1 MENKIYW
8 EKNLRIPLILNEER
22 DTKRIVSEKLKEIGT
37 DLRPVFLQEKHL
49 IKELFGWDDDIYLK
63 SIWCTKNGK
72 YYVDGELKNVG
83 YKEYASKIKDFDK
96 FREKILSYIPS
107 KEELEN
113 ENIIFQNF
121 IKYNR
126 EHLYYLLESED
137 VDEEENKVGAY
148 PFIEEVIE
156 KYKNRIPMVSFSGGK
171 DSTVVSHLVR
181 KALNKQEILHIFG
194 DTTLELPLTYEY
206 VSEFQEKYP
215 NIPFLVEKN
224 EENDFFEMCKE
235 IGPPSRVKS
244 WCCSIFKT
252 GPMGTTLSNFDEE
265 FLTFYGVRRKESL
278 SRSKY
283 KKIGKTPKIQGGIV
297 TSPIID
303 WMDIDVWLY
312 ILAEKIE
319 FNKNYKNG
327 FPRVGCWLCP
337 NNSEYSQLLAK
348 IYVSK
353 KINNKLK
360 WDIDDWKEI
369 LYSFARKVVSN
380 YYIDKNISIS
390 KKDLEKEIEN
400 YVEGS
405 KWKARQGGQGLEQS
419 KNIIFTKKECVN
431 EKNTYIIN
439 TNRKIDKEFLSLFI
453 PFGKLILNNKGK
465 LQEVLVLNTKDEI
478 LFKLLYKEQDI
489 EFRLTIVDLTD
500 KHLYS
505 KITRQLNKFNMCI
518 YCQACNS
525 TCKFGALKVINNSY
539 TIDEDKCVHCLNCVT
554 KFDQG
559 CLIASAL
566 TIKKGK

>member
-137 VDEEENKVGAY
+137 IDEEGNKVGAY

-283 KKIGKTPKIQGGIV
+283 PKILNSTKIFKQISV
-297 TSPIID
+297 SPIID
-303 WMDIDVWLY
+303 WIDLEIWLY
-312 ILAEKIE
+312 IMNENLEY
-319 FNKNYKNG
+319 NKNYRFG
-327 FPRVGCWLCP
+327 YSRVGCWVCP
-337 NNSEYSQLLAK
+337 NRSYWSDFLAK
-348 IYVSK
+348 IYNFS
-353 KINNKLK
+353 
-360 WDIDDWKEI
+360 E
-369 LYSFARKVVSN
+369 Y
-380 YYIDKNISIS
+380 
-390 KKDLEKEIEN
+390 
-400 YVEGS
+400 S
-405 KWKARQGGQGLEQS
+405 KWYNFLIEFSRKIGKEDYKVYVDEGIWKMRRGGQGLEQS
-419 KNIIFTKKECVN
+419 KNINFTKKECVN

-559 CLIASAL
+559 CLIASTLA
-566 TIKKGK
+566 IKKGEVNEK